1 MLLALLVEDT
11 VGLTSVLGHVGV
23 DELDGIVTDG
33 GGENSG
39 HGDLFEGLLVGD
51 SGVNAH
57 NGSCSHL
64 FLRNDI

>member
-1 MLLALLVEDT
+1 

-51 SGVNAH
+51 SGVTQH
-57 NGSCSHL
+57 VYL
-64 FLRNDI
+64 